1 MISDRLHRSNPGTA
15 EPRAPVHRQRQQQR
29 PGALALLLAL
39 GVLAPATVQAGPLVR
54 RAQERRA
61 CQEFARQLQA
71 SSGNPA
77 QAQQIYQQGVLKL
90 VAQFGE
96 NPCGDIPAPVAGG
109 APTTPATTAPAAA
122 APTTATPATTAPA
135 NPAAAAG
142 TTAPAAASAE
152 QQQACQEFARRL
164 QAAQGNPA
172 QAQQIYAMGSQ
183 RLSSRFGANPCPAIA
198 QP

>member
-1 MISDRLHRSNPGTA
+1 MSCDRLHGSNP
-15 EPRAPVHRQRQQQR
+15 ERARGNGPSGRQRH
-29 PGALALLLAL
+29 GALALLLAL
-39 GVLAPATVQAGPLVR
+39 GVLAPAAVQAGPLVR

-109 APTTPATTAPAAA
+109 ASTMPATAAPAAA
-122 APTTATPATTAPA
+122 APTTTTPATTAPA
-135 NPAAAAG
+135 NPAAAAS
-142 TTAPAAASAE
+142 TPAPAAASAE

-172 QAQQIYAMGSQ
+172 QAQQIYAMGNQ
-183 RLSSRFGANPCPAIA
+183 RLSSRFGANPCPAIR